1 MNLRFVYLRVWSM
14 VIVVFVS
21 AFLTAA
27 QDKQKETANATI
39 KGRVTWK
46 GRGLSDCSV
55 VTWSGPY
62 SEVSQ
67 GAIPTR
73 TDAEGN
79 FRFSVTPGNHYVWI
93 NAPNYYVV
101 ADGKP
106 SQKPVRVAVESGEER
121 VGVDFMLERGGVVTG
136 KVMNADNSVAIDVR
150 VSLIPIQKPEPAF
163 GTTSPLW
170 TTTTTDDRGIYRLYG
185 VPPGQYQVAAGDL
198 SAAQNAMRG
207 RLAVPRAFYPDSVD
221 EAKAKAVGVVGG
233 HEVSGVDIKLPSA
246 KPTFTVRGKVIDGA
260 TGGSVPNIS
269 IGLAI
274 YDGQTRIGGRGGNN
288 PTNEKG
294 EFQIERVPAGRYSLF
309 VPGSSERVENYGQS
323 EEFEVVD
330 EDVSGIV
337 ITAGRTASVSGVVSI
352 EGNASPQ
359 LMQLVKSIRFVAITF
374 PKGSGSGRG
383 SSQTF
388 QVRDDGTFEVA
399 GLSPGSLNIN
409 FTMRSGHNYPPL
421 RILRLEHEGDRDSI
435 ELNPGDRLT
444 GLRMIIVDAASGLR
458 GRVKLIDGSSPPSF
472 SGSAGLYLDQL
483 TIGWTQLDSS
493 GSFLLENLP
502 AGSFRLVVTA
512 VIPGTQPSRSEQ
524 NVVLNT
530 GQISEVNI
538 LVDPK
543 PNPAPNRP

>member
-1 MNLRFVYLRVWSM
+1 MNLRFVYLRVSSL

-21 AFLTAA
+21 AFLSTA
-27 QDKQKETANATI
+27 QDKLKETANATI

-67 GAIPTR
+67 GAIPTK

-79 FRFSVTPGNHYVWI
+79 FRFSVTTGNYYVWI
-93 NAPNYYVV
+93 NAPNYYVI

-121 VGVDFMLERGGVVTG
+121 DNVDFNLERGGVVTG
-136 KVMNADNSVAIDVR
+136 KVTNADNSVAIDVR
-150 VSLIPIQKPEPAF
+150 VSLIPIQKPEPTF

-170 TTTTTDDRGIYRLYG
+170 TTATTDDRGIYRFFG

-198 SAAQNAMRG
+198 SPAHNAMRG
-207 RLAVPRAFYPDSVD
+207 RLAVPRTFFPDSVD
-221 EAKAKAVGVVGG
+221 EAKAKAVAVVGG
-233 HEVSGVDIKLPSA
+233 QEVTGVDIKLPSA
-246 KPTFTVRGKVIDGA
+246 KPTFNVRGKVIDGA
-260 TGGSVPNIS
+260 TGGPVPNIS

-309 VPGSSERVENYGQS
+309 VPGSNERVENYGQS
-323 EEFEVVD
+323 EEFEIVD

-337 ITAGRTASVSGVVSI
+337 VTTGRTASVSGVVSI
-352 EGNASPQ
+352 ERNANPQ
-359 LMQLVKSIRFVAITF
+359 LMQLVKSIRFVAMTV
-374 PKGSGSGRG
+374 PTRESGRG
-383 SSQTF
+383 SSQIF
-388 QVRDDGTFEVA
+388 QVRENGTFEVA
-399 GLSPGSLNIN
+399 GLSPGRLNIN
-409 FTMRSGHNYPPL
+409 FTMRSGDNYPAL
-421 RILRLEHEGDRDSI
+421 RILRLEHEGRRDSI

-444 GLRMIIVDAASGLR
+444 GLRMIIVDATSGLR
-458 GRVKLIDGSSPPSF
+458 GRVKLIDGTSPPSF
-472 SGSAGLYLDQL
+472 SGSAALYLDQL
-483 TIGWTQLDSS
+483 TIGWTQLDPS

-502 AGSFRLVVTA
+502 AGSFRLVVTV

-524 NVVLNT
+524 DVVLNI
-530 GQISEVNI
+530 GQMSEVNVLI
-538 LVDPK
+538 DP
-543 PNPAPNRP
+543 